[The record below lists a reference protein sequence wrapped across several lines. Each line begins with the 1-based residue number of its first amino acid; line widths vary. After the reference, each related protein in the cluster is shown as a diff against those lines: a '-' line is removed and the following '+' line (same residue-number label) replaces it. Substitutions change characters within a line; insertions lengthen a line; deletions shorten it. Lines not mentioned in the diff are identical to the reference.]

1 MAFKKVRHSHLYDQ
15 KSNRWDI
22 EIWQKNFTG
31 NSIEFQ
37 LQGEGFEV
45 TWNGQGDTRE
55 NVFLASEL
63 TLNYFI
69 ENQTDEDFIYN
80 DILKDGQN
88 SHYVRVYKTPS
99 GGAKQIWWFGWMSA
113 SFDAI
118 ENAPFPYIVRLNA
131 TDSYGFFKSRSK
143 DSFTDYT
150 DKTSYQKITQILGRQ
165 DDPDSGNNH
174 RGFLGK
180 MNLMPSLD
188 GTSNLTPCPHRTDG
202 NESSGTNYTIIMK
215 NMINWFRRNSSGTIN
230 DYNITYNPPGS
241 SPALRDPFF
250 NYYFSKSP
258 FGADDSYDEN
268 NQLIEPIGDALDYK
282 ESDVFDSVLKLF
294 GAVGVLSEGSY
305 RFFQPSNY
313 IGNTNGEV
321 PVYNYRTS
329 SQMSEAITLR
339 EQESTSSDLLIID
352 QINNVILGGSS
363 LTYENSIK
371 DVTLSFN
378 EGFSVSNVEQG
389 VALDTSIG
397 IGSLSSIDHGPIEID
412 FFALA
417 KEIVNEP
424 AASTSSSVP
433 RFTSADY
440 RIYNHGI
447 KTNTRLKIKQL
458 QPDGTYKYL
467 QENSNSNI
475 LTWTNTD
482 TTISIIRGD
491 IDFYG
496 NNDPVNDTS
505 LIAEG
510 MINCGQFT
518 TVEQSGDIISS
529 NTFGVNNDKRLTT
542 TRIRFK
548 AFIEKPVNT
557 GGIFIEATSRNSTTG
572 SFVGHYKQ
580 MKSSGAGPDPFGT
593 IGGVDNNPTFVSSET
608 ICEQINIY
616 YTDAEQ
622 GESLSSKVIYKSE
635 QSTVS
640 SNASVDLGTT
650 LIGQTAINPQ
660 ASICFRNAT
669 ASASGGSP
677 ATYPNYN
684 ESDQFEIEPCL
695 DGFVRGGTST
705 DVKNICQLATNEYL
719 RLQSEPLEI
728 LQADIFS
735 ADISPTKLIKYR
747 INGDSG
753 DYKYYIFKGGT
764 FKAES
769 ATMSGEWY
777 KVNQSSVIINDTSE
791 PDLPP
796 TPEPVPP
803 GGGANKGIISS
814 DNVPDSIMSE
824 NTKISDVNTENIK
837 ANFNLNILGV
847 TTTNV
852 VASSGVTKIFLSST
866 IEGRYYKNQKLYL
879 TAPDGSKQLEITCA
893 SEKVGVN
900 YVDITSVT
908 PINNYPPGSLILT
921 KTSDLTNV
929 KAENVLDIRTAHYH
943 NANTSETYI
952 PLSGASIASSNTLSS
967 SDYQLM
973 FTVPYNGFVKKILN
987 YNSHTGSRTSTLRFY
1002 KDGDSTTRIGDALGV
1017 SSYTTT
1023 FEVDCPSNWTFT
1035 KGDIISI
1042 SREDT
1047 SQIQNTSMTIVLQYN
1062 TQPTAQP

>member
-31 NSIEFQ
+31 NSIEFD

-69 ENQTDEDFIYN
+69 QNQTDEDFIYN
-80 DILKDGQN
+80 DILKDGQD

-99 GGAKQIWWFGWMSA
+99 GGTKQIWWFGWMSA

-150 DKTSYQKITQILGRQ
+150 DKSSYQKITEILGRQ
-165 DDPDSGNNH
+165 DDPDS
-174 RGFLGK
+174 
-180 MNLMPSLD
+180 
-188 GTSNLTPCPHRTDG
+188 SNLTPCPHRING

-215 NMINWFRRNSSGTIN
+215 NMINWFRRNISGTIN

-258 FGADDSYDEN
+258 FGAEDSYDEN
-268 NQLIEPIGDALDYK
+268 EELIEPIGNALDYK
-282 ESDVFDSVLKLF
+282 ESDVFNSVLKLF

-305 RFFQPSNY
+305 RFFQPNNY
-313 IGNTNGEV
+313 IGNTNGDV

-339 EQESTSSDLLIID
+339 EQESTSSDLLTID
-352 QINNVILGGSS
+352 QSNNVILGGSV

-378 EGFSVSNVEQG
+378 EGFSLSNVEQG
-389 VALDTSIG
+389 IALDTSIG

-458 QPDGTYKYL
+458 QPDGTFKYL
-467 QENSNSNI
+467 KENTNSDI
-475 LTWTNTD
+475 LTWTTVD

-496 NNDPVNDTS
+496 NNDPVNNTS

-518 TVEQSGDIISS
+518 TVEENGDIIRS
-529 NTFGVNNDKRLTT
+529 NTFGTNDDKRRTFT
-542 TRIRFK
+542 KVRFK
-548 AFIEKPVNT
+548 AFIEKPINT
-557 GGIFIEATSRNSTTG
+557 GNIFIEAASRNATTG
-572 SFVGHYKQ
+572 SFTGHYKQ
-580 MKSSGAGPDPFGT
+580 MKSTGAGPDPFGT
-593 IGGVDNNPTFVSSET
+593 FGLVDNNPTFVSSET
-608 ICEQINIY
+608 ICEQISIY

-635 QSTVS
+635 QSTVP
-640 SNASVDLGTT
+640 SNASVDLGST

-695 DGFVRGGTST
+695 DGFVRGGTAT
-705 DVKNICQLATNEYL
+705 DVKNICQLTTKEFL

-753 DYKYYIFKGGT
+753 DFKYYIFKGGT

-777 KVNQSSVIINDTSE
+777 KVNESTVSIVDTSE
-791 PDLPP
+791 PDFPP
-796 TPEPVPP
+796 TPEPTPP
-803 GGGANKGIISS
+803 GGGANKGIISP

-824 NTKISDVNTENIK
+824 NTKMSDVNTENIK
-837 ANFNLNILGV
+837 ANFNLNVLGV

-852 VASSGVTKIFLSST
+852 VASSGINKIFLSSN
-866 IEGRYYKNQKLYL
+866 IASRYYKNQKLYL

-893 SEKVGVN
+893 SEKVSVN

-908 PINNYPPGSLILT
+908 PVNNYPPGSLILT
-921 KTSDLTNV
+921 KTADLTNV
-929 KAENVLDIRTAHYH
+929 KAENVLDVRTAHYH
-943 NANTSETYI
+943 NANTSEIYT

-973 FTVPYNGFVKKILN
+973 FTVPYNGFVKKIIN
-987 YNSHTGSRTSTLRFY
+987 YNSDTASKTSILRFY
-1002 KDGDSTTRIGDALGV
+1002 KNGDSGTLIGSVLPV

-1047 SQIQNTSMTIVLQYN
+1047 SQIQNTSMSIVLQYN
-1062 TQPTAQP
+1062 TQPIAP